1 MPERHHQ
8 PLSKPPASADLP
20 AGQAESHAEARFGQ
34 AVEPLAGPEPCHP
47 AGSEP
52 QPGCLYVVGTPIGN
66 LDDLSPRARRVLAGA
81 DRIVCEDT
89 RHSGLLLHRLGIRSR
104 LISFHQHNQTQRLP
118 SLLQALAAGESLALI
133 SDAGLPAI
141 SDPGEVL
148 VAAARAAG
156 HGVRCIPG
164 PSAVTTALV
173 CSGLPSGRFCFEGF
187 LPPRASQRRQRLE
200 ALRQEPRTLV
210 LFEAPHRLVALLED
224 LLEIWGDR
232 PLHLARE
239 LTKRHEQ
246 HLGPSVAAVLAHCQR
261 VAPQGECT
269 LVLAGAPEPVA
280 AAWDEPTLRR
290 ELRALIRGGLTPSQ
304 ACRQVAER
312 SGQPRRDL
320 YTLLHHADPGAD
332 GGMET
337 VEVGEPAADPAPE
350 HPANADCLVHAQRS
364 HRDGGSA
371 VRPDADGPAADGSDA
386 DGP

>member
-1 MPERHHQ
+1 MPNRDH
-8 PLSKPPASADLP
+8 PPRRQEPSAFPVGAHPPQLIPSASTTGD
-20 AGQAESHAEARFGQ
+20 GVHC
-34 AVEPLAGPEPCHP
+34 GPEPSHP
-47 AGSEP
+47 VGSEP
-52 QPGCLYVVGTPIGN
+52 QSGCLYVVATPIGN

-118 SLLQALAAGESLALI
+118 TLLQALAAGESLALI

-141 SDPGEVL
+141 SDPGEAL

-173 CSGLPSGRFCFEGF
+173 GSGLPSGRFCFEGF
-187 LPPRASQRRQRLE
+187 LPPRAAQRRQRLE
-200 ALRQEPRTLV
+200 ALRHEPRTLV

-246 HLGPSVAAVLAHCQR
+246 HLGPSVSAVLEHFQR
-261 VAPQGECT
+261 VAPLGECT
-269 LVLAGAPEPVA
+269 LVLAGAPEPSPPV
-280 AAWDEPTLRR
+280 WDEGMLRQ
-290 ELRALIRGGLTPSQ
+290 ELLELIHTGLTRSQ
-304 ACRQVAER
+304 ACRQLAER
-312 SGQPRRDL
+312 SGQPRRVL
-320 YTLLHHADPGAD
+320 YALLHQDETGDAGGFEGRELPPHDP
-332 GGMET
+332 E
-337 VEVGEPAADPAPE
+337 AP
-350 HPANADCLVHAQRS
+350 PPRS
-364 HRDGGSA
+364 RQTKSTQ
-371 VRPDADGPAADGSDA
+371 S
-386 DGP
+386 

>member
-1 MPERHHQ
+1 MPNRDHPPRREASSAF
-8 PLSKPPASADLP
+8 PADAKPPCPSASAST
-20 AGQAESHAEARFGQ
+20 AGDGFQLGAEPS
-34 AVEPLAGPEPCHP
+34 HP

-52 QPGCLYVVGTPIGN
+52 QSGCLYVVGTPIGN

-104 LISFHQHNQTQRLP
+104 LISFHQHNQAQRLP
-118 SLLQALAAGESLALI
+118 TLLQALAAGESLALI

-141 SDPGEVL
+141 SDPGEAL
-148 VAAARAAG
+148 VAAARAEG

-164 PSAVTTALV
+164 PSALTTALV
-173 CSGLPSGRFCFEGF
+173 GSGLPSGRFCFEGF
-187 LPPRASQRRQRLE
+187 LPPRAPQRRQRLE

-246 HLGPSVAAVLAHCQR
+246 HLGPSVAAVLEHFQR

-269 LVLAGAPEPVA
+269 LVLAGAPEPSL

-290 ELRALIRGGLTPSQ
+290 ELLELIGTGQTRSQ
-304 ACRQVAER
+304 ACRQLAER
-312 SGQPRRDL
+312 SGQSRRVL
-320 YTLLHHADPGAD
+320 YALLHNVDPGED
-332 GGMET
+332 GG
-337 VEVGEPAADPAPE
+337 VDGGEVRGEAADHQPE
-350 HPANADCLVHAQRS
+350 HPANAD
-364 HRDGGSA
+364 SA
-371 VRPDADGPAADGSDA
+371 VRSEDSLGDGPAVKGPAARGPAADGA
-386 DGP
+386 N